1 MRFWFL
7 LLATLAM
14 CSCGPSGGGGPI
26 EVAVIG
32 APDDPFEQGVRL
44 SPAAQHMRAA
54 THEGL
59 VALDPAG
66 QVVPAIAER
75 WIVTDDG
82 LSYIFRLR
90 DSAWPDGEAITAIDT
105 REQLRGA
112 ITRLRGTSLGLD
124 LAKVRDIRA
133 MTGRVVE
140 VRLTSPMPDLLR
152 LLAQPELGFVKNGS
166 GAGPMAMSRND
177 KDARARLSALP
188 PESRG
193 LPALE
198 DWEDVARPI
207 AMRALSAKDAVAAFA
222 RGDVDLVLG
231 GTLIDFPQAEV
242 GPLSR
247 GTIQVDPA
255 IGLLGLTVRRET
267 EFLSDP
273 ARREALSMAIDRT
286 ALIRSFGL
294 AGWRE
299 STWIVPPDVFAAPPY
314 PADRWNGASLDDRRR
329 VAAGRVAAWVGSGA
343 SAEREA
349 VIRLALPPGP
359 GGDILLREL
368 ASAWGSIGVAVRRAR
383 SGETGD
389 LELRDTL
396 ARYPAPAWYLNQF
409 HCSLNAGLCAPEAD
423 ELVRQS
429 LTESDA
435 TVRDRLLIEAH
446 AALVERDVYIP
457 LGAPV
462 RWSLVRGTIRN
473 YLPNVWGMHPLF
485 ALSQPT
491 T

>member
-1 MRFWFL
+1 MRFWMP
-7 LLATLAM
+7 LLAALAT
-14 CSCGPSGGGGPI
+14 CSCGPSGGGGPL

-59 VALDPAG
+59 VALDPTG

-90 DSAWPDGEAITAIDT
+90 DSTWPDGEEITAADI

-112 ITRLRGTSLGLD
+112 LTRLRGTSLGLD

-133 MTGRVVE
+133 MTGRVIE
-140 VRLTSPMPDLLR
+140 VRLTSPMPDFLR
-152 LLAQPELGFVKNGS
+152 LLAQPELGFVRGGS
-166 GAGPMAMSRND
+166 GAGPMAMSRD
-177 KDARARLSALP
+177 EATAIARLSALP

-193 LPALE
+193 LPARE

-207 AMRALSAKDAVAAFA
+207 AVRGLSAKDAVAAFS

-255 IGLLGLTVRRET
+255 IGLLGLLVRRET
-267 EFLSDP
+267 GFLADP
-273 ARREALSMAIDRT
+273 ARREALSMAIDRA

-299 STWIVPPDVFAAPPY
+299 SSWIVPPEIFGEPPY
-314 PADRWNGASLDDRRR
+314 PADRWNGASLDERRR
-329 VAAGRVAAWVGSGA
+329 IGAARVAAWSGPG
-343 SAEREA
+343 REA
-349 VIRLALPPGP
+349 VLRIALPSGP
-359 GGDILLREL
+359 GSDILLREL
-368 ASAWGSIGVAVRRAR
+368 ASAWGTIGVAVRRA
-383 SGETGD
+383 GPGDAAD

-396 ARYPAPAWYLNQF
+396 ARYPSARWYLNQF
-409 HCSLNAGLCAPEAD
+409 HCSLAAGLCAPAAD
-423 ELVRQS
+423 ALVSRS
-429 LTESDA
+429 LTEPDA
-435 TVRDRLLIEAH
+435 EARQRLLIEAH
-446 AALVERDVYIP
+446 AALVEREIYIP

-473 YLPNVWGMHPLF
+473 HLPNVWGMHPLF
-485 ALSQPT
+485 PLSQPT